1 MGKYD
6 MTELREVINYLSSKE
21 IKCELD
27 TLYDGWQLG
36 VPCVPRRGNC
46 EYDIVLHED
55 SLGHEDGLL
64 DLGFTDELPGF
75 DHGYLTAADA
85 IKLIE
90 EYYARKENK

>member
-1 MGKYD
+1 MSKYD
-6 MTELREVINYLSSKE
+6 TREFQDVMTYLFSKE
-21 IKCELD
+21 IKYEVI

-36 VPCVPRRGNC
+36 VPCVPRHGDC
-46 EYDIVLHED
+46 EYDIVLHEG

-64 DLGFTDELPGF
+64 DLGFTDELPDF